1 MKMAIDPRE
10 ISQVR
15 YNMERRA
22 MNAYADRTDMRQG
35 LMDASYRHYLNEIES
50 KINNDFLR
58 YATREGI
65 TIQEARKRAQA
76 MDVRAFADRARQAVQ
91 DKDFSDKT
99 NEWLKVYNL
108 KMRVSREELLK
119 YNIQLELYNLN
130 KETENIIV
138 TGMDDE
144 YRREIE
150 RQSGILGNSVPTNIG
165 ERVEQLIDADFY
177 GNSFSEKI
185 WGANGKYELIE
196 AEVFKALSDIQG
208 NVGDYRSGVR
218 KLRDA
223 FGVSKSDAYRLM
235 RTETRRMNATASMDM
250 YKEEGF
256 THYIYIA
263 EPGACLHCAAL
274 DNTAIPIGEEI
285 PGYNYPT
292 MHPNC
297 RCSSYGVIRLVKA
310 DTGLSNI
317 DEHNSE
323 YGTYEDALKD
333 IEDILNGK
341 ITKHE
346 ELRNK
351 SKEYAL

>member
-1 MKMAIDPRE
+1 MAIDPTE

-22 MNAYADRTDMRQG
+22 MNAYANRTDIREG
-35 LMDASYRHYLNEIES
+35 LLDATFRHYQNEIES
-50 KINNDFLR
+50 KINNDYLR
-58 YATREGI
+58 YATSEGI
-65 TIQEARKRAQA
+65 TIQEAKKRAEA
-76 MDVRAFADRARQAVQ
+76 MDVRSFANRARQAVQ

-130 KETENIIV
+130 KEQENIIL
-138 TGMDDE
+138 TAMDEE
-144 YRREIE
+144 YRKETS
-150 RQSGILGNSVPTNIG
+150 RQSGILGNSVPSNIG
-165 ERVEQLIDADFY
+165 ERVENLIDADFY

-196 AEVFKALSDIQG
+196 AKVFETLGDIQG
-208 NVGDYRSGVR
+208 NIGDYRSGVA
-218 KLRDA
+218 KLRDT
-223 FGVSKSDAYRLM
+223 FNVSKSDAYRLM
-235 RTETRRMNATASMDM
+235 RTEARRMNATASMDM

-256 THYIYIA
+256 THYIYTA

-274 DNTAIPIGEEI
+274 DNTAIPIGEEV
-285 PGYNYPT
+285 PGFNYPT

-297 RCSSYGVIRLVKA
+297 RCSSYGVIRMVRR

-317 DEHNSE
+317 DEHE
-323 YGTYEDALKD
+323 ARYGDYADAIKD
-333 IEDILNGK
+333 MEDILNGNIK
-341 ITKHE
+341 FHNQ
-346 ELRNK
+346 LRNK